1 MSCSVAIASSPA
13 FSPSRLSIS
22 CKGSPENLA
31 LNPCSPSASPRSCSS
46 SPFRPQRFQRAPS
59 GLREVG
65 AGIGTSSSPSGLA
78 VDAPSSSSPP
88 PSSSGGSCSVSKRK
102 RPARINIPLAKA
114 LTFAPEVSDDWREVE
129 AESAR
134 YTVYCKRGRK
144 RLVMEDRHKV
154 ALDLNGDPKLAFF
167 GIFDGH
173 GGKRAAEFASENLG
187 EFIAEEMVT
196 TSGAGANDV
205 AKAVRI
211 GYLKTDAE
219 FLKEEADGGACCVT
233 ALLRDGD
240 LIVSNLGDCRAV
252 LSRAGKAEAL
262 TSDHRPSRED
272 ERDRIESLD
281 GYVDYFRGAWR
292 LQGSLAISRAIGDSH
307 LKQWVIP
314 EPETRIINIEA
325 ECEFLILASD
335 GLWDKVSIQEAVD
348 VARPSCIDADSASS
362 LSACK
367 NLVDLSAKRG
377 SLDDISVMIVKLQH
391 YV

>member
-1 MSCSVAIASSPA
+1 MTGDEGTINTAVPRTICGEQGKYCRLGTMSCSVAIASSPA

-154 ALDLNGDPKLAFF
+154 ALDLNGDPKL
-167 GIFDGH
+167 
-173 GGKRAAEFASENLG
+173 
-187 EFIAEEMVT
+187 
-196 TSGAGANDV
+196 
-205 AKAVRI
+205 VR
-211 GYLKTDAE
+211 
-219 FLKEEADGGACCVT
+219 
-233 ALLRDGD
+233 ALL
-240 LIVSNLGDCRAV
+240 LFH
-252 LSRAGKAEAL
+252 LSL
-262 TSDHRPSRED
+262 FY
-272 ERDRIESLD
+272 L
-281 GYVDYFRGAWR
+281 
-292 LQGSLAISRAIGDSH
+292 
-307 LKQWVIP
+307 
-314 EPETRIINIEA
+314 
-325 ECEFLILASD
+325 
-335 GLWDKVSIQEAVD
+335 
-348 VARPSCIDADSASS
+348 
-362 LSACK
+362 CK
-367 NLVDLSAKRG
+367 CG
-377 SLDDISVMIVKLQH
+377 T
-391 YV
+391 

>member
-1 MSCSVAIASSPA
+1 MISSRGILDRGGGDYKYPGPFEWEETRTIWGEQGKYYRSGTMSCSVAIASSPA
-13 FSPSRLSIS
+13 FSPSRISIS
-22 CKGSPENLA
+22 CKGSPETLA

-65 AGIGTSSSPSGLA
+65 AAIGTSPSGTA
-78 VDAPSSSSPP
+78 VDASLPSSPP
-88 PSSSGGSCSVSKRK
+88 PSSSGGSCSLSKRK
-102 RPARINIPLAKA
+102 RPGRINIPLAKA

-129 AESAR
+129 VESAR

-144 RLVMEDRHKV
+144 RLVMEDRHK
-154 ALDLNGDPKLAFF
+154 AFF

-187 EFIAEEMVT
+187 EFIAEEMLT
-196 TSGAGANDV
+196 TSGAGANDI

-219 FLKEEADGGACCVT
+219 FLKEEVDGGACCVT

-240 LIVSNLGDCRAV
+240 LIVSNVGDCRAV

-272 ERDRIESLD
+272 ERDRIESLVRELEIHISNN
-281 GYVDYFRGAWR
+281 GLYQSRR
-292 LQGSLAISRAIGDSH
+292 LESLTS
-307 LKQWVIP
+307 KQ
-314 EPETRIINIEA
+314 T
-325 ECEFLILASD
+325 
-335 GLWDKVSIQEAVD
+335 VSIQEAVD
-348 VARPSCIDADSASS
+348 VARPLCIDADSASS